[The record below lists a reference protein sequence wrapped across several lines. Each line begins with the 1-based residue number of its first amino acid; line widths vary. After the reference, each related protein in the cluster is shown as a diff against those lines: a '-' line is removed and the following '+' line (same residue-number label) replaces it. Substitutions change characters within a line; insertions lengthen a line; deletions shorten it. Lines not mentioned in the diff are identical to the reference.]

1 MTDFTF
7 RRPIV
12 EVTEAQLAAIRDLK
26 TVAAGR
32 EWFRQHGAS
41 LNSDE
46 HMAFIVRMDALTKL
60 ETGDGGNLPPEQ
72 P

>member
-1 MTDFTF
+1 MTDFTV

-12 EVTEAQLAAIRDLK
+12 EVTEAQLVDIRNLK

-41 LNSDE
+41 LTSAE
-46 HMAFIVRMDALTKL
+46 HMAFIVRMDALRKK
-60 ETGDGGNLPPEQ
+60 EAAE
-72 P
+72 

>member
-1 MTDFTF
+1 MTRLPD
-7 RRPIV
+7 
-12 EVTEAQLAAIRDLK
+12 IRDLK

-41 LNSDE
+41 LTSAE
-46 HMAFIVRMDALTKL
+46 HMAFIVRMDALTKH
-60 ETGDGGNLPPEQ
+60 ESAPDGQ